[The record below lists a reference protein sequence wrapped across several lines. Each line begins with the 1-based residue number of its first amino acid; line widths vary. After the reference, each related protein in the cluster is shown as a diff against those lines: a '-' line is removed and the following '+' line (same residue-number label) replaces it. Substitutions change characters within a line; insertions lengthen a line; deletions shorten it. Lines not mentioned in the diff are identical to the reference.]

1 LKSWRRTDQLN
12 PFENNNEEIIMK
24 KTCRILAS
32 VFCASLLFAVCG
44 TARAATYDKTLSIT
58 VTGVPSGVT
67 LTDFPL
73 LVRLS
78 ETAITGFSYQDFR
91 GTNGSD
97 LRFETADGTG
107 LAYDIDT
114 WNDQGESLVW
124 VKVPTLAQN
133 DVLTMRYGS
142 DAPDANDP
150 TAVWANYV
158 AVYHGNDLTCAT
170 GGDYPASPI
179 KDSGSTVFAPSSNE
193 SSHLGAAF
201 YNENTANN
209 TRLKLGTTAKNPLVA
224 LESISQFSLSLWV
237 KPTNT
242 DSPSYRLAS
251 NKSKYDDAG
260 FEFLAI
266 SGSGTQ
272 IRGNGSSNAFGWWTD
287 GYQTLKHR
295 AWTHQAFTINGT
307 DAAIFADGIVKTG
320 SVVTPTA
327 TGSYG
332 VAIGGYANNAT
343 AAAPIVGYVDEIR
356 IYNGVPAADYLQ
368 AEYEQVVT
376 SDYVSYGNVQNAATD
391 TPDIS
396 GDPVVVRN
404 ANGTYTVTA
413 TIGGVAG
420 NQYDLAVLFGNTT
433 LWSTTWTATA
443 GADTYALSWTSDG
456 TEAAG
461 TYAASVVATAPSG
474 ASARR
479 TSDEIFLVGDIAAA
493 KGADAN
499 EEGLVAGSFVL
510 SRPGDATLPLTVAYD
525 VSSATA
531 TAGVS
536 YQTPSGTATFAA
548 GESTVS
554 VPITPRNDAALKTD
568 ATLTLSVLAGSGLY
582 GGVGNTAA
590 LTLLDYAVPAGY
602 NAWVATYDGNA
613 SSDANW
619 SLGRA
624 PVATDNIL
632 LGAWSSRNLTW
643 DAAATHEVASW
654 TQTADYNGLVTFPI
668 TYEGADVD
676 AGFILFTVSGDVSVL
691 GGAWVHPV
699 QGDSSKTSAEPV
711 ERYRLNV
718 AVGGDFTVGSGVN
731 VSAQGRG
738 RGFWVYNTNKGWSGR
753 GVYGGYVVMDT
764 NTMYSAEADEA
775 FIPYGSILE
784 PLDTGKGITSQTD
797 SAIDIGHGGGAIHI
811 VVSGDFVNEGRVIAN
826 GQTSTGTTG
835 GSGGSIYVRASNI
848 LGDGSFEAKASNLTS
863 SGAKAAG
870 SGGRISLVA
879 TGSNAATSST
889 ASAAGGRSFGWWQR
903 ENLIQEGAAGTVWL
917 QSGADKTLLV
927 RNVVDNWTDGAY
939 HDLGPYV
946 RAYTPIPGDDAAASR
961 DAFAGATLYA
971 ASNARIRLLANQRF
985 ATLKVRTE
993 SNSLAHVDLAGKCLK
1008 VKSVVDSSGN
1018 DLGIAHGT
1026 YTLADALA
1034 NGWTWFEDSSA
1045 TLNTEG
1051 TAVETAGTGTLV
1063 VGAPGFSIIVR

>member
-1 LKSWRRTDQLN
+1 
-12 PFENNNEEIIMK
+12 MK
-24 KTCRILAS
+24 TPARSLTALAGLALLAS
-32 VFCASLLFAVCG
+32 AAS
-44 TARAATYDKTLSIT
+44 AATYDKTLQIT
-58 VTGVPSGVT
+58 VNGVPENVT

-78 ETAITGFSYQDFR
+78 ESAITGFSYQDFR

-124 VKVPTLAQN
+124 VKVPTLAKG

-142 DAPDANDP
+142 AAPDANDP

-158 AVYHGNDLTCAT
+158 GVWHGNDLTCAT

-201 YNENTANN
+201 RNENTANN

-224 LESISQFSLSLWV
+224 LASISQFSLSLWV

-251 NKSKYDDAG
+251 NKSSYGDNG

-272 IRGNGSSNAFGWWTD
+272 IRGNGSGNAFGWWPD
-287 GYQTLKHR
+287 GYQTLKRR

-320 SVVTPTA
+320 SVVAPTA

-332 VAIGGYANNAT
+332 VAIGGYANNAQS
-343 AAAPIVGYVDEIR
+343 AAPIVGYVDEIR
-356 IYNGVPAADYLQ
+356 IYNGVPAAAYLQ
-368 AEYEQVVT
+368 AEYAQVVAAG
-376 SDYVSYGNVQNAATD
+376 YVSYGTVQNAATD
-391 TPDIS
+391 TPDFS
-396 GDPVVVRN
+396 VDPAVVRN

-413 TIGGVAG
+413 TVSGVAG

-443 GADTYALSWTSDG
+443 GADTYALSWTSAG

-479 TSDEIFLVGDIAAA
+479 TTDDIFLVGDVTAA

-536 YQTPSGTATFAA
+536 FQAPSGTATFAA

-554 VPITPRNDAALKTD
+554 VPITPLNDAALKAD

-590 LTLLDYAVPAGY
+590 LTLFDYAIPSDY
-602 NAWVATYDGNA
+602 NVWVAAYDGNA

-643 DAAATHEVASW
+643 DAAASHTVASW

-668 TYEGADVD
+668 TYENADVD
-676 AGFILFTVSGDVSVL
+676 AGFNLFTVSGDVSVL

-699 QGDSSKTSAEPV
+699 QGDSVKTAGAAAPV
-711 ERYRLNV
+711 ERYWLNV

-731 VSAQGRG
+731 ISAQGRG
-738 RGFWVYNTNKGWSGR
+738 RGFWTGGGFHAR
-753 GVYGGYVVMDT
+753 GLHAGYVITAT
-764 NTMYSAEADEA
+764 NQMHDAVSDPLLVP
-775 FIPYGSILE
+775 FGSILE
-784 PLDTGKGITSQTD
+784 PVATGKGAARGNNGTD
-797 SAIDIGHGGGAIHI
+797 APGSDGHGGGALHI
-811 VVSGDFVNEGRVIAN
+811 VVGGTFSNAGRVIAN
-826 GQTSTGTTG
+826 GQSATGISGGAG
-835 GSGGSIYVRASNI
+835 GSVYVRAAAI
-848 LGDGSFEAKASNLTS
+848 AGDGPFSANASAP
-863 SGAKAAG
+863 SGSGQQAAG
-870 SGGRISLVA
+870 SGGRVSLIA
-879 TGSNAATSST
+879 TGANAASAST
-889 ASAAGGRSFGWWQR
+889 ASANGSRAPDYWQR
-903 ENLIQEGAAGTVWL
+903 ENQPYWEGAAGTVWL
-917 QSGADKTLLV
+917 QSGTDKTLLV
-927 RNVVDNWTDGAY
+927 RNVVDSWSNGTY
-939 HDLGPYV
+939 YDLGPYV
-946 RAYTPIPGDDAAASR
+946 RAYTPIPGDDAADSR
-961 DAFAGATLYA
+961 SAFSGATLYA
-971 ASNARIRLLANQRF
+971 ASNARIRLLNALRF
-985 ATLKVRTE
+985 ATLQVRTE
-993 SNSLAHVDLAGKCLK
+993 TASLAHVDLAGKRLM
-1008 VKSVVDSSGN
+1008 VDSVVDSHGNVIATSG
-1018 DLGIAHGT
+1018 T
-1026 YTLADALA
+1026 FTLADALA
-1034 NGWTWFEDSSA
+1034 KGWTWFEDSSA
-1045 TLNTEG
+1045 TLNADG
-1051 TAVETAGTGTLV
+1051 TAVATPGTGALV
-1063 VGAPGFSIIVR
+1063 IGDQATVLLFR

>member
-1 LKSWRRTDQLN
+1 
-12 PFENNNEEIIMK
+12 MK
-24 KTCRILAS
+24 PTRKFIAAALSAATLLA
-32 VFCASLLFAVCG
+32 CG
-44 TARAATYDKTLSIT
+44 TAGAATYAKKLDIT
-58 VTGVPSGVT
+58 AAGVPENVT

-78 ETAITGFSYQDFR
+78 ESIDGFSYQDFL
-91 GTNGSD
+91 GTGGSD
-97 LRFETADGTG
+97 IRFEDASGNP
-107 LAYDIDT
+107 LAYDVDT
-114 WNDQGESLVW
+114 WNELGESLIW
-124 VKVPTLAQN
+124 VKVPSLQK
-133 DVLTMRYGS
+133 DSVVTMQFGS
-142 DAPDANDP
+142 TAPDANDP
-150 TAVWANYV
+150 TDTWSNYAGVW
-158 AVYHGNDLTCAT
+158 HGNADATDSTTNEWAATCENTVKPDGGFSMSTVKSEHLGSAWFNSDNAKGLEIILGPAT
-170 GGDYPASPI
+170 IDNPLSKLDSVSKFAASAWVHLSANVTKPDFRLFSSKGEAAQDGFELMPIASQNAIMLRGNSNKKTVSWAGGTGTSGYKAFAET
-179 KDSGSTVFAPSSNE
+179 SGSRWFHMACVFDSDADDSSN
-193 SSHLGAAF
+193 GKIF
-201 YNENTANN
+201 
-209 TRLKLGTTAKNPLVA
+209 
-224 LESISQFSLSLWV
+224 
-237 KPTNT
+237 
-242 DSPSYRLAS
+242 
-251 NKSKYDDAG
+251 
-260 FEFLAI
+260 
-266 SGSGTQ
+266 
-272 IRGNGSSNAFGWWTD
+272 
-287 GYQTLKHR
+287 
-295 AWTHQAFTINGT
+295 INGDSLAGAI
-307 DAAIFADGIVKTG
+307 DAPKSTG
-320 SVVTPTA
+320 KGLTV
-327 TGSYG
+327 
-332 VAIGGYANNAT
+332 GGYGGPLNT
-343 AAAPIVGYVDEIR
+343 KIVYAPILGYVDEIR
-356 IYNGVPAADYLQ
+356 IYNGVPSDEYLQ
-368 AEYEQVVT
+368 AEHAQVVT
-376 SDYVSYGNVQNAATD
+376 SGYVTYGTVQNAATD

-396 GDPVVVRN
+396 AGPAVVRN
-404 ANGTYTVTA
+404 QDGTYTVTA

-420 NQYDLAVLFGNTT
+420 NAYDLVVQFGSTT

-443 GADTYALSWTSDG
+443 GADTYALSFTSAG

-510 SRPGDATLPLTVAYD
+510 SRPGDVTLPLTVAYD

-536 YQTPSGTATFAA
+536 FQAPSGTATFAA

-554 VPITPRNDAALKTD
+554 VPITPLNDVALKAD

-582 GGVGNTAA
+582 GGVGATAS
-590 LTLLDYAVPAGY
+590 LTLVDYAVPAGY

-624 PVATDNIL
+624 PVATDKIL

-643 DAAATHEVASW
+643 DALATRSVTSW
-654 TQTADYNGLVTFPI
+654 TQTTDYNGLVTFPI

-676 AGFILFTVSGDVSVL
+676 AGFNLFTVSGDVSVL

-699 QGDSSKTSAEPV
+699 QGDSSKTSTEPV
-711 ERYRLNV
+711 ERYWLNV
-718 AVGGDFTVGSGVN
+718 AVGGDFTVGTGVN
-731 VSAQGRG
+731 ISAQGRG

-863 SGAKAAG
+863 AGAKAAG

-879 TGSNAATSST
+879 IGSNAATSST

-946 RAYTPIPGDDAAASR
+946 RAYTPIPAADDAATFKA
-961 DAFAGATLYA
+961 ATANAELYA
-971 ASNARIRLLANQRF
+971 ESNARIRLLANQRF
-985 ATLKVRTE
+985 ATLKVLTE
-993 SNSLAHVDLAGKCLK
+993 SKSLAHVDLCGKTLR
-1008 VKSVVDSSGN
+1008 VEQVVDSADNPIVIDS
-1018 DLGIAHGT
+1018 GT

-1045 TLNTEG
+1045 TLNEEG
-1051 TAVETAGTGTLV
+1051 TAVATPGTGKIVIGESPTLMV
-1063 VGAPGFSIIVR
+1063 FR

>member
-1 LKSWRRTDQLN
+1 
-12 PFENNNEEIIMK
+12 MK
-24 KTCRILAS
+24 NTCRILAS
-32 VFCASLLFAVCG
+32 ALCASLLFAVCG
-44 TARAATYDKTLSIT
+44 TARAAFYDKTLAIT

-67 LTDFPL
+67 LADFPL

-78 ETAITGFSYQDFR
+78 ESAISGFSYQDFQ
-91 GTNGSD
+91 GTGGSD

-124 VKVPTLAQN
+124 VKVPSLAKG

-142 DAPDANDP
+142 AAPDANDP
-150 TAVWANYV
+150 TAVWSKYV
-158 AVYHGNDLTCAT
+158 GVWHGNDLTCAT

-201 YNENTANN
+201 HNENTADN

-224 LESISQFSLSLWV
+224 LASISQFSLSLWV

-251 NKSKYDDAG
+251 NKSSYADNG

-287 GYQTLKHR
+287 GYQKLKRR

-356 IYNGVPAADYLQ
+356 IYNGVPADAYLQ
-368 AEYEQVVT
+368 AEYAQVVT
-376 SDYVSYGNVQNAATD
+376 SGYVTYGTVQNAATD
-391 TPDIS
+391 TPDIAA
-396 GDPVVVRN
+396 GPAVVRN
-404 ANGTYTVTA
+404 QDGTYTVTA
-413 TIGGVAG
+413 TVSGVAG
-420 NQYDLAVLFGNTT
+420 NQYGLAVLFGNTT

-479 TSDEIFLVGDIAAA
+479 TSDEIFLVGDVTAA
-493 KGADAN
+493 KVADAN

-510 SRPGDATLPLTVAYD
+510 SRPGDATLPLTVAYN

-531 TAGVS
+531 RAGVS

-554 VPITPRNDAALKTD
+554 VPITPLNDATLKTD

-590 LTLLDYAVPAGY
+590 LTLLDYAIPSDY
-602 NAWVATYDGNA
+602 NVWVATYDGNA

-643 DAAATHEVASW
+643 DAAATHTVASW
-654 TQTADYNGLVTFPI
+654 TQTADYNGLVAFPI

-676 AGFILFTVSGDVSVL
+676 AGFNLFTVSGDVSVL

-699 QGDSSKTSAEPV
+699 QGDSVKTAGAAAPA
-711 ERYRLNV
+711 ERYWLNV

-731 VSAQGRG
+731 ISAQGRG
-738 RGFWVYNTNKGWSGR
+738 RGFWTG
-753 GVYGGYVVMDT
+753 GGYHARGLHAGYVITAT
-764 NTMYSAEADEA
+764 NQMHDAVSDPLLVP
-775 FIPYGSILE
+775 FGSILE
-784 PLDTGKGITSQTD
+784 PVATGKGAARGDNGTD
-797 SAIDIGHGGGAIHI
+797 APVTDGHGGGALHI
-811 VVSGDFVNEGRVIAN
+811 VVGGTFSNAGRVIAN
-826 GQTSTGTTG
+826 GQSATEISGGAG
-835 GSGGSIYVRASNI
+835 GSVYVRAAAI
-848 LGDGSFEAKASNLTS
+848 AGAGTFEANASAP
-863 SGAKAAG
+863 SGSGQHAAS
-870 SGGRISLVA
+870 SGGRVSLIA
-879 TGSNAATSST
+879 TGANAASAST
-889 ASAAGGRSFGWWQR
+889 ASANGSRAPDYWQR
-903 ENLIQEGAAGTVWL
+903 ENQPYWEGAAGTVWL
-917 QSGADKTLLV
+917 QSGTSKTLLV
-927 RNVVDNWTDGAY
+927 RNTVESWSGGTRYELA
-939 HDLGPYV
+939 PYV
-946 RAYTPIPGDDAAASR
+946 RAYTPIPGDDAAATKA
-961 DAFAGATLYA
+961 AFKDATLYA

-1008 VKSVVDSSGN
+1008 VESVVDSSGN

-1045 TLNTEG
+1045 TLNAEG
-1051 TAVETAGTGTLV
+1051 TAIETAGTGTLV
-1063 VGAPGFSIIVR
+1063 VGASGFSIILR

>member
-1 LKSWRRTDQLN
+1 
-12 PFENNNEEIIMK
+12 MK
-24 KTCRILAS
+24 NTSIRILAS
-32 VFCASLLFAVCG
+32 AFCASLLFAVCG
-44 TARAATYDKTLSIT
+44 TAFGATYDKMLEIT
-58 VTGVPSGVT
+58 VNGVPENVT
-67 LTDFPL
+67 LADFPL

-133 DVLTMRYGS
+133 GVLTMRYGS

-158 AVYHGNDLTCAT
+158 AVYHGNDHTCAT

-554 VPITPRNDAALKTD
+554 VPIAPLNDATLKAD
-568 ATLTLSVLAGSGLY
+568 ATLTLAVLAGSGLY

-590 LTLLDYAVPAGY
+590 LTLLDYAIPSDY
-602 NAWVATYDGNA
+602 NVWVATYDGNA

-643 DAAATHEVASW
+643 DAVATNKVASW
-654 TQTADYNGLVTFPI
+654 TQTADYNGQVIFPI
-668 TYEGADVD
+668 TYEDSDVD
-676 AGFILFTVSGDVSVL
+676 AGFHLFTIAGDASVL

-699 QGDSSKTSAEPV
+699 QGPSVKTAGAPEPV
-711 ERYRLNV
+711 ERYRMNV
-718 AVGGDFTVGSGVN
+718 AVGGDFTVGAGVN
-731 VSAQGRG
+731 ISGQGRG
-738 RGFWVYNTNKGWSGR
+738 RGFWTGGGFHAR
-753 GVYGGYVVMDT
+753 GLHAGYVITAT
-764 NTMYSAEADEA
+764 NQMHDAVSDPLLVP
-775 FIPYGSILE
+775 FGSILE
-784 PLDTGKGITSQTD
+784 PVATGKGAARGENGTD
-797 SAIDIGHGGGAIHI
+797 APVSDGHGGGALHI
-811 VVSGDFVNEGRVIAN
+811 VVGGTFSNAGRVIAN
-826 GQTSTGTTG
+826 GQSGSQVAGGAG
-835 GSGGSIYVRASNI
+835 GSVYVRAAVI
-848 LGDGSFEAKASNLTS
+848 AGAGTFEANASAP
-863 SGAKAAG
+863 SGSGQHAAS
-870 SGGRISLVA
+870 SGGRVSLIA
-879 TGSNAATSST
+879 TGANAASAST
-889 ASAAGGRSFGWWQR
+889 ASANGSRAPDYWQR
-903 ENLIQEGAAGTVWL
+903 ANQPYWEGAAGTVWL
-917 QSGADKTLLV
+917 QSGTGKTLLV
-927 RNVVDNWTDGAY
+927 RNVVDSWSSGTLY
-939 HDLGPYV
+939 DLGPYV
-946 RAYTPIPGDDAAASR
+946 RAYTPIPGDDATPCR
-961 DAFAGATLYA
+961 DAFSGATLYA
-971 ASNARIRLLANQRF
+971 ASNARIRLLSSLRF
-985 ATLKVRTE
+985 ATLQVRTE
-993 SNSLAHVDLAGKCLK
+993 TASLAHVDLAGKRLT
-1008 VKSVVDSSGN
+1008 VDAVVDSHGN
-1018 DLGIAHGT
+1018 DLGIAKGT
-1026 YTLADALA
+1026 FTLADALA

-1045 TLNTEG
+1045 TLNAEG
-1051 TAVETAGTGTLV
+1051 TAIETAGTGTLV
-1063 VGAPGFSIIVR
+1063 VGASGFSIIVR